1 MADTDQNTAPQPPRQ
16 PATQEMLDAAARFIG
31 EIRDRNPQLA
41 DHVANLKADHADPI
55 RANQRDFQHS
65 VAYAME
71 TVEKTLGHQLPLSDS
86 ARDDMT
92 RLAGSAPGLQNDRMI
107 ALLQQTP
114 TINNPELV
122 RDLRVRGREIG
133 QQGDQQTEQIRDR
146 IDHLEYEVHQA
157 DRAPALAPP
166 PQAQQ
171 SQAQGTNSASSP
183 TANAAGAANT
193 EPTQGPDKSAENN
206 AGAKQHT
213 SHQPGQDEAARAREE
228 ARAQA
233 AGQQANGY
241 VRQATPLDHLN
252 GIVRNVSGGGASAP
266 WDATP
271 QPFGNRLAAFE
282 AGLSR
287 ERDQKGLQNAERA
300 GRAALDAMDGFRTG
314 DGATVM
320 NRIASAARSDPE
332 GMSGVLAGMREGGRY
347 QDLRQQFNT
356 ALSEEKGVA
365 NAYDKAAEALA
376 KYGEART
383 GVEQIIA
390 RRPDAA
396 NLTAKF
402 QQLDAEIGEKAEST
416 PSRREGKNSLEDIAK
431 QAAEIIQ
438 KAVETVKSFFN
449 PQQGPE
455 STNRPGP
462 SPS

>member
-16 PATQEMLDAAARFIG
+16 PATQEMLDTATRFIG

-55 RANQRDFQHS
+55 RANQREFQHS
-65 VAYAME
+65 VAYATE
-71 TVEKTLGHQLPLSDS
+71 NAEKTLGHQLPLSDGTR
-86 ARDDMT
+86 ADMT
-92 RLAGSAPGLQNDRMI
+92 RLAGSAPGLENDRMM

-122 RDLRVRGREIG
+122 DELRVRAKEIG
-133 QQGDQQTEQIRDR
+133 QQGDQQSAQIRDR
-146 IDHLEYEVHQA
+146 IDHLEYAVHQA

-171 SQAQGTNSASSP
+171 PQVQGTNSASAATGS
-183 TANAAGAANT
+183 AAGAANT
-193 EPTQGPDKSAENN
+193 EPAQGPDKGAESN
-206 AGAKQHT
+206 AGAKQ
-213 SHQPGQDEAARAREE
+213 SASQQPGQDEAARAREE

-233 AGQQANGY
+233 AGQQGNGY
-241 VRQATPLDHLN
+241 VRPATPLDHLN
-252 GIVRNVSGGGASAP
+252 GIMRNVGGGGASAP

-282 AGLSR
+282 AGLSQ

-300 GRAALDAMDGFRTG
+300 GRAALDAMEGFRTG

-356 ALSEEKGVA
+356 ALSEEKGVS

-438 KAVETVKSFFN
+438 KAVGTVKSFFN

>member
-16 PATQEMLDAAARFIG
+16 PATQEMLDTATRFIG
-31 EIRDRNPQLA
+31 EIRDRNPRLA
-41 DHVANLKADHADPI
+41 DHIADLTASHSDPL
-55 RANQRDFQHS
+55 RANQVTFQHS
-65 VAYAME
+65 VAYATE
-71 TVEKTLGHQLPLSDS
+71 TAEKALGHQLPLSEGTRS
-86 ARDDMT
+86 DMT
-92 RLAGSAPGLQNDRMI
+92 RLAASAPGLDNDRMS

-114 TINNPELV
+114 AINNPELV
-122 RDLRVRGREIG
+122 RSIRTTANEIG
-133 QQGDQQTEQIRDR
+133 RQGDQQTEQIRDR
-146 IDHLEYEVHQA
+146 IVNLEYAVHQA

-171 SQAQGTNSASSP
+171 PQAQGTNSASAATVNP
-183 TANAAGAANT
+183 TGAANT
-193 EPTQGPDKSAENN
+193 EPAQGPDKSAESN
-206 AGAKQHT
+206 AGAKQST
-213 SHQPGQDEAARAREE
+213 SQQPGQDEAARAREE

-282 AGLSR
+282 AGLSQ
-287 ERDQKGLQNAERA
+287 ERDHKGLQNAERA
-300 GRAALDAMDGFRTG
+300 GRAALDAMEGFRTG
-314 DGATVM
+314 DGATIM

-356 ALSEEKGVA
+356 ALSEEKGVS

-438 KAVETVKSFFN
+438 KAVETVKSLFN

-455 STNRPGP
+455 TTNRPGP